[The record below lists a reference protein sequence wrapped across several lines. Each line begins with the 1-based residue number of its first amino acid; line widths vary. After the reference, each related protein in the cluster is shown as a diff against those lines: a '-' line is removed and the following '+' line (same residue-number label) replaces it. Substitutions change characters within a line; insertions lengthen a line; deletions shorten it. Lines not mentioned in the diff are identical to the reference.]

1 MRRTKII
8 CTLGPSTDSYE
19 TMVALVKAGMN
30 VCRLNMA
37 HGDHDEQQK
46 RIDLV
51 KKVREDLAVPLPI
64 MVDIKGPEV
73 RTGHVPEPIPVEKGD
88 VFCFTGEQITAHDNI
103 IPINYE
109 DIAHDVFIGGKILL
123 NDGLLAFEITDIKD
137 GLIHCI
143 ALTHGKIG
151 NHKNMHFPGVHLNLP
166 FIRPKDVNDMNF
178 AIKNDVEFIA
188 CSFVSRGEEVAQVKE
203 YLDANGGNNISLVA
217 KIENKEGIDNLE
229 DIMEHVDGVMV
240 ARGDLGV
247 EIPIEKIPSIQK
259 QMIKKVHL
267 AGKRVITATEM
278 LDTMT
283 HNPRPTRAEVSDVAN
298 AVYDGTSCVM
308 LSGETSIGDNPVNVV
323 KTMAK
328 ICEDTEANID
338 YDTNFKH
345 IHFPIKNVADAL
357 SHSSVNAAIDLQ
369 AKAIVVCT
377 KSGRTAMMVSRFR
390 PVMPIIAFVTDE
402 KAYHQLA
409 MSWAVSPFLM
419 EEYYSTEEL
428 SIRAIDRARQMPY
441 IKKGDI
447 IIVVAGIAR
456 QVDGSNLMRIEKLR
470 Y

>member
-1 MRRTKII
+1 
-8 CTLGPSTDSYE
+8 
-19 TMVALVKAGMN
+19 
-30 VCRLNMA
+30 
-37 HGDHDEQQK
+37 
-46 RIDLV
+46 
-51 KKVREDLAVPLPI
+51 
-64 MVDIKGPEV
+64 
-73 RTGHVPEPIPVEKGD
+73 
-88 VFCFTGEQITAHDNI
+88 
-103 IPINYE
+103 
-109 DIAHDVFIGGKILL
+109 
-123 NDGLLAFEITDIKD
+123 
-137 GLIHCI
+137 
-143 ALTHGKIG
+143 
-151 NHKNMHFPGVHLNLP
+151 
-166 FIRPKDVNDMNF
+166 
-178 AIKNDVEFIA
+178 
-188 CSFVSRGEEVAQVKE
+188 
-203 YLDANGGNNISLVA
+203 
-217 KIENKEGIDNLE
+217 
-229 DIMEHVDGVMV
+229 
-240 ARGDLGV
+240 
-247 EIPIEKIPSIQK
+247 
-259 QMIKKVHL
+259 
-267 AGKRVITATEM
+267 
-278 LDTMT
+278 
-283 HNPRPTRAEVSDVAN
+283 
-298 AVYDGTSCVM
+298 M

-323 KTMAK
+323 RTMAK

-390 PVMPIIAFVTDE
+390 PVMPIIGFVTDI